1 MLLDK
6 IKIDLSKFEQQI
18 SALDGKLST
27 LNRIKEDYNSLI
39 ARMRDN
45 IASEDSDAYPKLEE
59 RAKQQIQM
67 LTTEINS
74 AMATR
79 QTLVNVLEKAKE
91 NGSLVGSILDN
102 SINTV
107 GNTVRVT
114 ADAAKAAAAAAGVT
128 AMIL

>member
-45 IASEDSDAYPKLEE
+45 IASEYSDAYPKLEE

>member
-1 MLLDK
+1 
-6 IKIDLSKFEQQI
+6 
-18 SALDGKLST
+18 
-27 LNRIKEDYNSLI
+27 
-39 ARMRDN
+39 MRDN